1 MWNSFSSIFEN
12 KTKTISKESY
22 LLNKTSLFCPTP
34 AKSKINLWP
43 HQQAMLARCKYIE
56 SHPKYS
62 EPIVLYSE
70 RYMEKDKIPI
80 FKPAAIGIMNDPP
93 GSGKTFAILSLIA
106 DDPTSGTNIIIVP
119 QNIYT
124 QWETAIKTIY
134 GPAKSPTVPYLCCNN
149 YAVISQIYMDPTIL
163 TDFKVVLFN
172 DMYANNIATTVSDNS
187 ISIRRLIVDEID
199 SIQKRMLTPIQAQHV
214 WLLSAS
220 FVHNEY
226 LTIGPY
232 KINSDYMK
240 DIICK
245 CDPDFVAEHF
255 GMSEPKGEILWCEDA
270 HITLWK
276 DLVPDNVI
284 TALNAGDMRPLL
296 KTMYKVYPQEKRA
309 LVNLAEERV
318 KELEERAK
326 ELEENADNLK
336 LADLSGVEIKSEPE
350 RIEKEKARL
359 RLAAARERDQAK
371 ILAARISGFDMP
383 DVSGTK
389 FCRFTED
396 ICQRIKSTPAS
407 KWIIFNDNQN
417 ALFDTQNILKAYD
430 ISCGLIDGGNAD
442 AISNA
447 IKAYKEGWTHD
458 VKDASGNIHT
468 ITEHYQVLLLNATTE
483 GAGMN
488 LENTSHMLFMHAT
501 NSRLVEQVIGRA
513 QRFGRVGQ
521 LLIIGMFNK
530 NEKELVLKS
539 PVYLHINV

>member
-1 MWNSFSSIFEN
+1 MWNSFASIFEN
-12 KTKTISKESY
+12 KKLVTNDHTSSY
-22 LLNKTSLFCPTP
+22 LLNKTSKRCPTP
-34 AKSKINLWP
+34 SKSKITLWP
-43 HQQAMLARCKYIE
+43 HQEAMLARCKHIE
-56 SHPKYS
+56 SYPKFA
-62 EPIVLYSE
+62 EPVVLYTE
-70 RYMEKDKIPI
+70 RYKEDKEIPI

-106 DDPTSGTNIIIVP
+106 DDAKPGINIIIVP
-119 QNIYT
+119 QNIYI

-134 GPAKSPTVPYLCCNN
+134 GPASKPTVPYLCCNN
-149 YAVISQIYMDPTIL
+149 YAVINQLYLDPTL
-163 TDFKVVLFN
+163 LNDFRVILFN
-172 DMYANNIATTVSDNS
+172 DIYANNIAQTITDNK
-187 ISIRRLIVDEID
+187 IPIRRLVVDEID
-199 SIQKRMLTPIQAQHV
+199 SIQKRMLNPIQAEHV

-220 FVHNEY
+220 FVHKEY
-226 LTIGPY
+226 LAIGPY
-232 KINSDYMK
+232 KIKSDYMS

-245 CDPDFVAEHF
+245 CDPVFVSEHF
-255 GMSEPKGEILWCEDA
+255 GMCEPASEIIWCEDS
-270 HITLWK
+270 HIALWK
-276 DLVPDNVI
+276 DIVPDTVI
-284 TALNAGDMRPLL
+284 TALNAGDIRPLL

-326 ELEENADNLK
+326 ELEETANSLK
-336 LADLSGVEIKSEPE
+336 LADLSGTEVISDPA
-350 RIEKEKARL
+350 RIISEKARL
-359 RLAAARERDQAK
+359 RTQAAREKDLAK
-371 ILAARISGFDMP
+371 ILSDRLSGFDMP
-383 DVSGTK
+383 DISGVK
-389 FCRFTED
+389 FARFIED
-396 ICQRIKSTPAS
+396 IIQRIKTNPAS

-447 IKAYKEGWTHD
+447 IKAYKEGWTHEI
-458 VKDASGNIHT
+458 KDASGNKQT

-521 LLIIGMFNK
+521 LLIIGMFNN
-530 NEKELVLKS
+530 NEKNLVYKS
-539 PVYLHINV
+539 KE